1 MQRPALPVASAAV
14 LAGILLAGTLP
25 SLSRAGDP
33 APGPSTTRPLSA
45 VASLGKRMF
54 FDPSLSGSGA
64 MSCAFCH
71 DPANH
76 YGPRPG
82 ADTPVVYGGPKLDRP
97 GLRTVPT
104 LTYKELTPP
113 FTIGP
118 SNPESE
124 AAEAAPMAVA
134 ETSDLV
140 PFSATNAFAK
150 LVVANRA
157 PKQAK
162 AGNTSANMV
171 ARGGL
176 FWDGRAGT
184 LQDQALGPLLSPFE
198 MANTDIPSLARA
210 VKAGYGKEI
219 GQLFGAQI
227 LKDPTMTVDEAAY
240 AIARFEIE
248 DPSFHPF
255 TSKYDAYLAG
265 KAKLTPAEA
274 RGLKLFND
282 PKKGNCAACHLDT
295 PGANGAPPMFT
306 DYEFEAL
313 AVPRNPAIP
322 ANGDPAYHDL
332 GICGPLRTDAAA
344 HQAANCGLFKTPTLR
359 NVASRPFFFHNGIYH
374 SLTDVVRFY
383 VERDTEP
390 QKIYPKGP
398 DGKPA
403 LYNDLPRKYWG
414 NIDRIDAPLDRHL
427 GEKPALDAAEIAD
440 VVAFL
445 HTLTDGWHPPV
456 R

>member
-1 MQRPALPVASAAV
+1 MRKPTLPFASAAV
-14 LAGILLAGTLP
+14 LAGLVLAGTLP

-33 APGPSTTRPLSA
+33 AQAPATKPLSA

-54 FDPSLSGSGA
+54 FDASLSGSGA

-76 YGPRPG
+76 YGPSPD
-82 ADTPVVYGGPKLDRP
+82 ADSPVVFGGPQLDRP

-104 LTYKELTPP
+104 LTYKFTTPP
-113 FTIGP
+113 FTVGP
-118 SNPESE
+118 ENPTGE

-134 ETSDLV
+134 ENSDVV

-162 AGNTSANMV
+162 AGNTSASLV
-171 ARGGL
+171 ARGGM
-176 FWDGRAGT
+176 FWDGRAAT

-198 MANTDIPSLARA
+198 MANKDIPSLAA
-210 VKAGYGKEI
+210 KIKAQYGKEL
-219 GQLFGAQI
+219 GQFFGAQI
-227 LKDPTMTVDEAAY
+227 LKDPRMTVDEAAY
-240 AIARFEIE
+240 AIARFEVE
-248 DPSFHPF
+248 DISFHPF

-274 RGLKLFND
+274 RGLKLFDD
-282 PKKGNCAACHLDT
+282 PKKGNCAACHLDR
-295 PGANGAPPMFT
+295 PSADGKPPMFT
-306 DYEFEAL
+306 DFEFEAL

-322 ANGDPAYHDL
+322 ANKDPSYHDL

-359 NVASRPFFFHNGIYH
+359 NVATRPFFFHNGVFK
-374 SLTDVVRFY
+374 SLEQVVHFY
-383 VERDTEP
+383 VMRETEP
-390 QKIYPKGP
+390 AKVYPRGP
-398 DGKPA
+398 DGKLA
-403 LYNDLPRKYWG
+403 LYNDLPKKYWG
-414 NIDRIDAPLDRHL
+414 NIDRIDAPFDQHRGDR
-427 GEKPALDAAEIAD
+427 PALTAAEIAD

-445 HTLTDGWHPPV
+445 HTLTDGWHPGT